1 MTDAAI
7 DMDRFKSKRQP
18 TKRQPTTA
26 APPSD
31 EGAEVCNA
39 PTRLPRQQGYWAPV
53 PLEVPT
59 DRRHWGLIPAR
70 FRLLLYI
77 QIKSRRGEK
86 PITPDQCYGGGD
98 RAEPEAEVG
107 LVRCP
112 GGGGLRHSGTDREKE
127 PHRCKPFV
135 VDRGAIAL

>member
-31 EGAEVCNA
+31 EGGEVCNA

-53 PLEVPT
+53 PLEVLT

-86 PITPDQCYGGGD
+86 PIPLTNAM
-98 RAEPEAEVG
+98 AEEIGLNRRQKWVWLGALEAEGYVTVEQIG
-107 LVRCP
+107 KRNPIVASR
-112 GGGGLRHSGTDREKE
+112 SWSIEE
-127 PHRCKPFV
+127 P
-135 VDRGAIAL
+135 